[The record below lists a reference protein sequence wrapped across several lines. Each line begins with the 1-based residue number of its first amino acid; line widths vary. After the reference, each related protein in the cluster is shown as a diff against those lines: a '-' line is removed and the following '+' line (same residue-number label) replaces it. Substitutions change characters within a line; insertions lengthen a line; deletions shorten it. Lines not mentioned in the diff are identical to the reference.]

1 MNHTGRALPQ
11 SGFLVFLLL
20 VGCSKRPTD
29 MPLLFPCTVTVVKD
43 GAAIETVRVQLLP
56 AEGAGPLA
64 AVPISIVGKTA
75 SNGVA
80 ILHTNRLGASYRE
93 KGAPAGKYL
102 VSIEKAPRWEGEKSS
117 EELARLSPAESMD
130 YQQQLQEA
138 MKTLPREVPKS
149 LARDK
154 KQPIEILPGTGGS
167 LTIDV
172 SQFRDD

>member
-1 MNHTGRALPQ
+1 MNHTVRTWPQ
-11 SGFLVFLLL
+11 SGFLVFLLF

-29 MPLLFPCTVTVVKD
+29 MPVLFPCSVTVVKD

-80 ILHTNRLGASYRE
+80 ILHTNRLGARYLG

-102 VSIEKAPRWEGEKSS
+102 VSIEKPPRWEGEKSS
-117 EELARLSPAESMD
+117 EELAGLSSSKSIE

-138 MKTLPREVPKS
+138 METLPREVPKS

-154 KQPIEILPGTGGS
+154 KQPIEVVPGKGGS

-172 SQFRDD
+172 SQFRDE